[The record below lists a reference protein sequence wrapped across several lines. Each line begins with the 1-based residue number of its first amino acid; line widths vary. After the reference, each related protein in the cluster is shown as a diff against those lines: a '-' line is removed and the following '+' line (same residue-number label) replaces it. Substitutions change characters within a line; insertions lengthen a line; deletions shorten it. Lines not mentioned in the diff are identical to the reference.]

1 MAGPLE
7 DANAAYDRGDYAT
20 TLRLLRPLAEQG
32 DASVERKLGA
42 LWIANAVPQDYIAA
56 ATWFRKAAEQGE
68 AKAQVGL
75 GFIYFSGLGVA
86 EDYSEALKWFLKAQE
101 QGNADA

>member
-1 MAGPLE
+1 MDG
-7 DANAAYDRGDYAT
+7 
-20 TLRLLRPLAEQG
+20 
-32 DASVERKLGA
+32 
-42 LWIANAVPQDYIAA
+42 NAVPQDYIAA

-101 QGNADA
+101 QGNADAQATLELCMPSAKVFRKTMLRR